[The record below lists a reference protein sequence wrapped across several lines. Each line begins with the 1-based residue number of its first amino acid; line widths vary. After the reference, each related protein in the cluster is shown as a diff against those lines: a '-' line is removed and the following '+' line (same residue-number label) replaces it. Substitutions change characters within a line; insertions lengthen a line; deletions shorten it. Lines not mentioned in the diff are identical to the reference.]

1 MTPTHRAQRTTVN
14 RAVRH
19 CLALSLPCL
28 VLGVGG
34 AQAAEESSET
44 VVLDQVV
51 VEGGGFFEPTER
63 TGQYSAPP
71 SSSATGLTL
80 TPRETPQSLSVI
92 TNQQIE
98 DFRLDDVNSALES
111 TPGVTVE
118 QPETDRTYYTSRGFT
133 IQRFQ
138 IDGVGAPLPYDN
150 TQGDIDTA
158 VYDRIEV
165 VRGANGLMSGSGTPS
180 ATVNFIRKRP
190 TAETQASAGVSAGSW
205 DRRRIEGDVSGS
217 LFGSD
222 RVRGRLVVA
231 AEDGDS
237 YLDRH
242 GRERQVA
249 YGVIEADL
257 TDSTLLTAGHTWQNN
272 DSDSPLWGALPM
284 YYKDGSP
291 TNYDRSASSSPDWSY
306 WDNEEERS
314 FVELR
319 QGLPGGWEATLTGT
333 HIDSDSD
340 SEIFYLYDPLNPD
353 LGLYPQLT
361 PGTSEDLQIIMDN
374 YRYENEQWVADAQA
388 KGPFQLFGR
397 EHEGMVGANWSKS
410 TVKDNSS
417 LVYDT
422 SDIDVPLDEWDGSF
436 PRPDFAADGTP
447 DSSDFTQEETSIYG
461 ATRLNITDRTTAI
474 LGARATW
481 LENTGISY
489 QVARD
494 SEYDAEVV
502 PYAGLVYD
510 LTDTLS
516 AYASY
521 TEIFEPQNEVTEDYQ
536 QLPPIEGRSYEVGL
550 KAALFDER
558 VDATAAVF
566 RTEQNNT
573 AEEAGAFANPRP
585 GYFSYHEPTGDLT
598 SEGIELTLAGEILP
612 GWRASGG
619 YTYQQIEDQDGERA
633 RTFVPEQ
640 MLRAQTTYRLPFL
653 PQATVGGQLR
663 WQSETYRD
671 QQYNTGETRQ
681 DEYLVTDLM
690 ARYEFSDNLSASL
703 NVNNVG
709 NEKYLNSV
717 EYDQAFYGEPRNV
730 MVNLDWKF

>member
-1 MTPTHRAQRTTVN
+1 MTQRQRVQRTPVN

-28 VLGVGG
+28 ALGFADVH
-34 AQAAEESSET
+34 AADDSGDA

-51 VEGGGFFEPTER
+51 VEGGGFFQPTEQ
-63 TGQYSAPP
+63 TGQYRAPA

-92 TNQQIE
+92 TSLQLE
-98 DFRLDDVNSALES
+98 DFQLDDVNSALES

-150 TQGDIDTA
+150 VQGDIDTA

-190 TAETQASAGVSAGSW
+190 TAETQASASVSAGSW

-231 AEDGDS
+231 AEEGDS

-284 YYKDGSP
+284 YYGDGSP
-291 TNYDRSASSSPDWSY
+291 TNYDRSASSSPEWSY
-306 WDNEEERS
+306 WDNEDHRS
-314 FVELR
+314 FVEV
-319 QGLPGGWEATLTGT
+319 QQFLPGGWEATLTGSYLT
-333 HIDSDSD
+333 SDSD
-340 SEIFYLYDPLNPD
+340 SEIFYLYDPAQ
-353 LGLYPQLT
+353 QLR
-361 PGTSEDLQIIMDN
+361 PGTTEDLSIIMDN

-388 KGPFQLFGR
+388 KGPFDLFGR
-397 EHEGMVGANWSKS
+397 EHEAMVGVNWSKS
-410 TVKDNSS
+410 EVTDYSAR
-417 LVYDT
+417 LYET
-422 SDIDVPLDEWDGSF
+422 SDIDVPLDQWDGNY
-436 PRPDFAADGTP
+436 PRPTFGPSDGG
-447 DSSDFTQEETSIYG
+447 SDFTQEESSIYG
-461 ATRLNITDRTTAI
+461 ATRLSLTDRTTAI
-474 LGARATW
+474 FGARATW
-481 LENTGISY
+481 LENSGVSY
-489 QVARD
+489 TVARE
-494 SEYDAEVV
+494 SEYDAEIV

-521 TEIFEPQNEVTEDYQ
+521 TEIFEPQNEVTQNYQ
-536 QLPPIEGRSYEVGL
+536 PLPPIEGRSYEVGL

-573 AEEAGAFANPRP
+573 ATLAGTFNNPRP
-585 GYFSYHEPTGDLT
+585 GYFNYYEASGDLT

-619 YTYQQIEDQDGERA
+619 YTYLEIEDSDGERA
-633 RTFVPEQ
+633 RTFIPEQ
-640 MLRAQTTYRLPFL
+640 MLRAQTTYQLPFW
-653 PQATVGGQLR
+653 PQMTVGGQIR
-663 WQSETYRD
+663 WQSETFRD
-671 QQYNTGETRQ
+671 QQYNTGQTRQ
-681 DEYLVTDLM
+681 DDYLVTDLM

-730 MVNLDWKF
+730 MLTLDWKY

>member
-1 MTPTHRAQRTTVN
+1 MTQSKRAQRTPIN

-19 CLALSLPCL
+19 CLTLSLPCL
-28 VLGVGG
+28 ALGLGS
-34 AQAAEESSET
+34 AQAAEQSSDA

-51 VEGGGFFEPTER
+51 VEGGGFFRPTEQ
-63 TGQYSAPP
+63 TGQYQAPASA
-71 SSSATGLTL
+71 SATGLTL

-92 TNQQIE
+92 TSQQLE
-98 DFRLDDVNSALES
+98 DFQLDDVNSALES

-150 TQGDIDTA
+150 VQGDIDTA

-190 TAETQASAGVSAGSW
+190 TADTQASANVSAGSW

-222 RVRGRLVVA
+222 RIRGRLVVA

-242 GRERQVA
+242 HRERQVV
-249 YGVIEADL
+249 YGVVEADL
-257 TDSTLLTAGHTWQNN
+257 TDTTLLTAGHTWQNN

-284 YYKDGSP
+284 YYGDGSP

-306 WDNEEERS
+306 WDNEDHRS
-314 FVELR
+314 FVEVQQL
-319 QGLPGGWEATLTGT
+319 LPGGWEATLTGT
-333 HIDSDSD
+333 HLTSDSD
-340 SEIFYLYDPLNPD
+340 SEIFYLYDPAQ
-353 LGLYPQLT
+353 QLR
-361 PGTSEDLQIIMDN
+361 PGTTEDLSIIMDN

-388 KGPFQLFGR
+388 TGPFDLFGR
-397 EHEGMVGANWSKS
+397 EHEAMVGVNWSQS
-410 TVKDNSS
+410 EITDYSAR
-417 LVYDT
+417 LYET
-422 SDIDVPLDEWDGSF
+422 SDIDVSLDRWDGNY
-436 PRPDFAADGTP
+436 PRPTFGPSDGG
-447 DSSDFTQEETSIYG
+447 SDFTQEESSVYG
-461 ATRLNITDRTTAI
+461 ATRLNLTDRATAI

-481 LENTGISY
+481 LENSGVSY
-489 QVARD
+489 TVARE
-494 SEYDAEVV
+494 SEYDAEIV

-521 TEIFEPQNEVTEDYQ
+521 TEIFEPQNEVTQNYQ

-550 KAALFDER
+550 KAALFDAR
-558 VDATAAVF
+558 VDATAALF

-573 AEEAGAFANPRP
+573 ATFAGTFADPRP
-585 GYFSYHEPTGDLT
+585 GYFNYYEPSGDLT
-598 SEGIELTLAGEILP
+598 SEGLELTLAGEILP

-619 YTYQQIEDQDGERA
+619 YTYLQIEDSDGERA
-633 RTFVPEQ
+633 RTFIPEQ
-640 MLRAQTTYRLPFL
+640 MLRAQTTYQLPFW
-653 PQATVGGQLR
+653 PKMTVGGQIR
-663 WQSETYRD
+663 WQSETFRD
-671 QQYNTGETRQ
+671 QQYNTGQTRQ
-681 DEYLVTDLM
+681 DDYLVTDLM

-730 MVNLDWKF
+730 MLSLDWKY

>member
-1 MTPTHRAQRTTVN
+1 MTQTKRTRLTPIN

-19 CLALSLPCL
+19 RLALSLPCL
-28 VLGVGG
+28 ALGTGLVH
-34 AQAAEESSET
+34 AAEPSNDA

-51 VEGGGFFEPTER
+51 VEGGGFFQSTEQ
-63 TGQYSAPP
+63 TGQYRTPA

-92 TNQQIE
+92 SNQQIE
-98 DFRLDDVNSALES
+98 DFQLDDVNSALES

-138 IDGVGAPLPYDN
+138 NDGVGAPLPYDN
-150 TQGDIDTA
+150 VQGDIDTA

-190 TAETQASAGVSAGSW
+190 TADTQASASVSAGSW

-242 GRERQVA
+242 ERERQAV
-249 YGVIEADL
+249 YGVVEADL
-257 TDSTLLTAGHTWQNN
+257 TDTTLLTAGHTWQNN

-284 YYKDGSP
+284 YYGDGSP

-306 WDNEEERS
+306 WDNEDHRS
-314 FVELR
+314 FVEL
-319 QGLPGGWEATLTGT
+319 QQFLPGGWEATLTGSYLT
-333 HIDSDSD
+333 SDSD
-340 SEIFYLYDPLNPD
+340 SEIFYLYDPAQ
-353 LGLYPQLT
+353 QLR
-361 PGTSEDLQIIMDN
+361 PGTTEDLSIIMDN

-388 KGPFQLFGR
+388 KGPFDLFGR
-397 EHEGMVGANWSKS
+397 EHEAMVGVNWSQS
-410 TVKDNSS
+410 EITDHSAR
-417 LVYDT
+417 LYET
-422 SDIDVPLDEWDGSF
+422 SDIDVPLDQWDGNY
-436 PRPDFAADGTP
+436 PRPTFGPSDGG
-447 DSSDFTQEETSIYG
+447 SEFTQEESSIYG
-461 ATRLNITDRTTAI
+461 ATRLSLTDRATAI

-481 LENTGISY
+481 LENSGVSY
-489 QVARD
+489 TVARE
-494 SEYDAEVV
+494 SEYDAEIV

-510 LTDTLS
+510 LTNTLS

-521 TEIFEPQNEVTEDYQ
+521 TEIFEPQNEVTQNYQ

-573 AEEAGAFANPRP
+573 ATFAGTFADPRP
-585 GYFSYHEPTGDLT
+585 GYFNYYEPSGDLT
-598 SEGIELTLAGEILP
+598 SEGFELTLAGEILP

-619 YTYQQIEDQDGERA
+619 YTYLEIEDSDGERA
-633 RTFVPEQ
+633 RSFIPEQ
-640 MLRAQTTYRLPFL
+640 MLRAQTTYQLPFW
-653 PQATVGGQLR
+653 PKMTVGGQIR
-663 WQSETYRD
+663 WQSETSRD
-671 QQYNTGETRQ
+671 QQYTTGQTRQ
-681 DEYLVTDLM
+681 DDYLVTDLM

-730 MVNLDWKF
+730 MLTLDWKY